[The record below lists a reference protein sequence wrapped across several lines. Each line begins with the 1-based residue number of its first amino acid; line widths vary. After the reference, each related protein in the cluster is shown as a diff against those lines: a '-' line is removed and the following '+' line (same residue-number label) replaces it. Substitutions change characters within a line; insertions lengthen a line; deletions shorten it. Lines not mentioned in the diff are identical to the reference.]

1 MRAYTHWREPTRT
14 GNPALATPRVKASSC
29 TEVGDM
35 SRLTWEQRSKSLVT
49 SDGTQTVEDTEER
62 NRAAA
67 SDPLRLVR
75 RIVTTERKT

>member
-1 MRAYTHWREPTRT
+1 
-14 GNPALATPRVKASSC
+14 
-29 TEVGDM
+29 M